1 MTRLSST
8 FKTFF
13 KSEKTGGF
21 LLILCTLLSIVLSN
35 SDFGTTYTEFWHTN
49 LGGHDISH
57 WINDC
62 LMSIFFLLIS
72 LELEREVYTGE
83 LSSLKNASLPV
94 IAALGGV
101 IVPSMIYA
109 LFNYNTP
116 QLKGAGIPMAT
127 DIAFAIGVLSLLGN
141 KVPIGLKVFLTAL
154 AVIDDLL
161 AIIVIAV
168 FYTNDFSV
176 FHLMLSIL
184 VFGILIVLNRLK
196 INMLLPYLI
205 GGVILW
211 ICMYKSGIHPS
222 LSGVLLAFAIPFGKG
237 EKNSISYKLQHA
249 LHYPVALFIIPLFAL
264 ANTCIT
270 FSPGWSEGI
279 FNNVSIGIILGL
291 LIGKP
296 VGILIFSLIG
306 IKIKICNLPEGVNKN
321 HLLGGGVLAGIGFTM
336 SIFITLLAFD
346 DSATINNSK
355 MAVLFSSTLAG
366 ILGAV
371 LLSNIKDNSTQSR

>member
-62 LMSIFFLLIS
+62 LMSIFFLLIG

-83 LSSLKNASLPV
+83 LSSFKNASLPV

-101 IVPSMIYA
+101 IVPAMIYVI
-109 LFNYNTP
+109 FNYNTP

-176 FHLMLSIL
+176 FHLMLSFL

-196 INMLLPYLI
+196 INMLLPYLF
-205 GGVILW
+205 GGIFLW

-306 IKIKICNLPEGVNKN
+306 IRIKICNLPEGVNKN

-355 MAVLFSSTLAG
+355 MAILFSSTLAG

-371 LLSNIKDNSTQSR
+371 LLSNIKGNSTQSR

>member
-1 MTRLSST
+1 
-8 FKTFF
+8 
-13 KSEKTGGF
+13 
-21 LLILCTLLSIVLSN
+21 
-35 SDFGTTYTEFWHTN
+35 
-49 LGGHDISH
+49 
-57 WINDC
+57 
-62 LMSIFFLLIS
+62 
-72 LELEREVYTGE
+72 
-83 LSSLKNASLPV
+83 
-94 IAALGGV
+94 
-101 IVPSMIYA
+101 
-109 LFNYNTP
+109 
-116 QLKGAGIPMAT
+116 
-127 DIAFAIGVLSLLGN
+127 
-141 KVPIGLKVFLTAL
+141 
-154 AVIDDLL
+154 
-161 AIIVIAV
+161 
-168 FYTNDFSV
+168 
-176 FHLMLSIL
+176 MLSFL

-205 GGVILW
+205 GGIFLW

-237 EKNSISYKLQHA
+237 EKNSISYELQHA

-306 IKIKICNLPEGVNKN
+306 IKIKICNLPEDVNMN

-355 MAVLFSSTLAG
+355 MAILFSSTLAG

-371 LLSNIKDNSTQSR
+371 LLSNIKNNSTQSR

>member
-1 MTRLSST
+1 MTKLSST
-8 FKTFF
+8 FKIFF

-35 SDFGTTYTEFWHTN
+35 SDFGATYTEFWHTN

-62 LMSIFFLLIS
+62 LMSIFFLLIG
-72 LELEREVYTGE
+72 LELEREVYAGE

-101 IVPSMIYA
+101 LVPALIYG

-176 FHLMLSIL
+176 FHLMLSFL

-196 INMLLPYLI
+196 IKTAKITTSTKPPNSMNC
-205 GGVILW
+205 W
-211 ICMYKSGIHPS
+211 F
-222 LSGVLLAFAIPFGKG
+222 LLAEISAFCWAIWASF
-237 EKNSISYKLQHA
+237 
-249 LHYPVALFIIPLFAL
+249 
-264 ANTCIT
+264 T
-270 FSPGWSEGI
+270 F
-279 FNNVSIGIILGL
+279 
-291 LIGKP
+291 
-296 VGILIFSLIG
+296 
-306 IKIKICNLPEGVNKN
+306 
-321 HLLGGGVLAGIGFTM
+321 
-336 SIFITLLAFD
+336 
-346 DSATINNSK
+346 
-355 MAVLFSSTLAG
+355 FSSADLTLSA
-366 ILGAV
+366 AAFF
-371 LLSNIKDNSTQSR
+371 S